1 MVVIRSRY
9 SDRLSVKTE
18 NTAQSMTQ
26 QHFANEVNINSI
38 IARYNKTG
46 QLPLAN
52 SIGQYG
58 DVSDVRDYK
67 SALDLILRVDD
78 DFDSLP
84 AAIRRR
90 FSDSPALLYEFL
102 MDEKNYDEAVSLGL
116 VESKPSVVEEPVV
129 EEPVVEAS
137 KASKKA
143 TES

>member
-1 MVVIRSRY
+1 MEIRSRY
-9 SDRLSVKTE
+9 SDRLRVQTN
-18 NTAQSMTQ
+18 NTAPSMTQ
-26 QHFANEVNINSI
+26 QHFANDVNINSI

-58 DVSDVRDYK
+58 DVSDFRDYK

-84 AAIRRR
+84 AVIRRR
-90 FSDSPALLYEFL
+90 FADSPALLYEFL

-116 VESKPSVVEEPVV
+116 VEPRPAVVEEPAV
-129 EEPVVEAS
+129 EEVPLKS
-137 KASKKA
+137 SKKA
-143 TES
+143 TE